1 METSAVQAKDCRG
14 LAQVFLAVNTT
25 PKPAAQR
32 FVVFEAWAFLLP
44 SLGDFLGCSRTL
56 LLFSPTLHP

>member
-1 METSAVQAKDCRG
+1 VASFPNRCQGAG
-14 LAQVFLAVNTT
+14 PGFLAVNTT
-25 PKPAAQR
+25 TKPAAPR

-56 LLFSPTLHP
+56 LLFSPTLHR